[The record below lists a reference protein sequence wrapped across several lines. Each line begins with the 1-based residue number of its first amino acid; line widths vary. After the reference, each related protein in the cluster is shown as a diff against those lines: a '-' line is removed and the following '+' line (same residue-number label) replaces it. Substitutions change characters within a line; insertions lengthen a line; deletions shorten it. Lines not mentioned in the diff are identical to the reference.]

1 MTAPATNGI
10 VKLIFFF
17 SSRRLHTRWPRHW
30 SSDVCSSD
38 LHFLHQQQAEH
49 QICPNLCRL
58 IEHMAAHCQQIG
70 QRVRQGSLGGI
81 LGSTE
86 QENVQ
91 GEIQQKLDII
101 ANDML
106 LDNQHWHAALAGDAS
121 EEMDQVM
128 LLEARTDAPELL
140 WLVHRH

>member
-1 MTAPATNGI
+1 MTSANILKDNSAQPQSLT
-10 VKLIFFF
+10 
-17 SSRRLHTRWPRHW
+17 
-30 SSDVCSSD
+30 
-38 LHFLHQQQAEH
+38 HFLHQQQAQH

-91 GEIQQKLDII
+91 GEIQQKLEI
-101 ANDML
+101 
-106 LDNQHWHAALAGDAS
+106 GRAS
-121 EEMDQVM
+121 CREREWI
-128 LLEARTDAPELL
+128 EAVYVSVSVRT
-140 WLVHRH
+140 